1 MRNNIINI
9 VIDDKDLDK
18 RIDLVIS
25 KKVSEISR
33 NRLQKI
39 LDQNL
44 VFFNDKIVG
53 SRSFKIKKKGKI
65 KILIPPSKKIDLIA
79 QKIKLKIVFEDKDL
93 VVVDKP
99 PGMVVHP
106 GAGNKTNTLVNAL
119 LEHCKNDLSGIGGYE
134 RPGIV
139 HRIDK
144 MTSGLII
151 IAKNDDSHRNLSNQF
166 KNREIKK
173 IYEAFVWNKLPTP
186 EGKINL
192 NIIRSAYN
200 RKKMIV
206 TNNNKGRSAVTTYKL
221 LNEYNVSKNLFISH
235 VQLNIFTGRTH
246 QIRVHMEYLNNCLV
260 GDSTYKQKSLF
271 KNKKKL
277 NELEKK
283 LTDLENSERHALH
296 AKMISFTH
304 PILNKKFEFSTPLPF
319 DLKKLKKTL
328 ESNLN

>member
-246 QIRVHMEYLNNCLV
+246 QIRVHMEHLKNCLV
-260 GDSTYKQKSLF
+260 GDTTYKQKNLF
-271 KNKKKL
+271 KNKREL
-277 NELEKK
+277 NKLEKS
-283 LTDLENSERHALH
+283 LIDIENSGRHALH
-296 AKMISFTH
+296 AKMISFKH
-304 PILNKKFEFSTPLPF
+304 PVLNKKLDFSIPLAV
-319 DLKKLKKTL
+319 DLEKLKKSL